1 MASQYIPYKSDS
13 ETESGSESDTS
24 DTSFTSDSSSSS
36 YASKMTPEV
45 PRNFKALADGLSLA
59 RMGGKPDTPAVSNPS
74 LGSELTGGYATF
86 KNLEIPKDPSG
97 NEIKSSSQSITSVIM
112 LDSRDRDRNVFVQPT
127 NVTLR
132 LPRIYS
138 NITNFS
144 LVQIKL
150 LSAFYYFRSDKHNL
164 NISILELGRT
174 LSMGGKVVP
183 NIIKSLIRQGTY
195 NISSLLGE
203 LTTQLNYTPLF
214 YDFPN
219 GFQDF
224 APRFAA
230 TGDFTIN
237 FNFPGDTYFDSLLN
251 RYEPNPTALSIVS
264 HYFKGQYAGYS
275 TYSID
280 QIKVA

>member
-1 MASQYIPYKSDS
+1 
-13 ETESGSESDTS
+13 
-24 DTSFTSDSSSSS
+24 
-36 YASKMTPEV
+36 MTPEV

-59 RMGGKPDTPAVSNPS
+59 RMGGKPDTSAVSNPS

-97 NEIKSSSQSITSVIM
+97 NEIKSSSQNITSVIM

-164 NISILELGRT
+164 NISILINVNKIDIYGL
-174 LSMGGKVVP
+174 P
-183 NIIKSLIRQGTY
+183 NNCNML
-195 NISSLLGE
+195 
-203 LTTQLNYTPLF
+203 
-214 YDFPN
+214 
-219 GFQDF
+219 
-224 APRFAA
+224 
-230 TGDFTIN
+230 IN
-237 FNFPGDTYFDSLLN
+237 FFSFFELFINLLV
-251 RYEPNPTALSIVS
+251 LSIVS
-264 HYFKGQYAGYS
+264 NMSFFQ
-275 TYSID
+275 ID
-280 QIKVA
+280 